1 MHVSHKINIFRGLM
15 YCRRCGCRA
24 STRGA
29 NFIKKLSLPCAPPG
43 HYGQDNLKKLGQGKL
58 PRRVADWPLSR
69 VDDSA
74 GTLENRVAACPLS
87 DFEQQIVSD
96 HPELIVAECKIV
108 AKMLA
113 ACAEFANRQGD
124 KPN

>member
-1 MHVSHKINIFRGLM
+1 M
-15 YCRRCGCRA
+15 C
-24 STRGA
+24 
-29 NFIKKLSLPCAPPG
+29 PPW
-43 HYGQDNLKKLGQGKL
+43 GQDNLKKLALGKL

-74 GTLENRVAACPLS
+74 GTLENRVASYPLS
-87 DFEQQIVSD
+87 DFEKQIVLD
-96 HPELIVAECKIV
+96 HPELTVPECKIV

-113 ACAEFANRQGD
+113 ACAEFANRQGC